1 MAGFFENMRVNT
13 QALANTNIET
23 EKNIKG
29 TVLPVLERLHKEIK
43 NKAKELAHGAQKS
56 AREVEKARNTT
67 QKHIELLGQQTAA
80 FESTGGRVAPHEDP
94 YVVRRGVV
102 HRLNRQLL
110 EENNHHNDVVA
121 VQNNFRAFEAH
132 IVQVVHQSME
142 AFSQLAGGQAERVRA
157 LYSDM
162 QGAAQRIPPDFE
174 WERFVARSGS
184 ALADP
189 DEAPRTIEGVA
200 FPNQQHASTK
210 PLMEGTLERKSR
222 NKLAWGYQTGYYV
235 VTPARFLHEFR
246 DADDLRRDPTPELS
260 IYLPDAV
267 VGAPSGDKFNIKGRD
282 RSRGLS
288 SKLVGS
294 AELAFKAHTPA
305 DAERWFSVIRD
316 VAGATGPAVQAES
329 TPASP
334 TVATDGPADLTHDGK
349 AEEAAAASSSSPA
362 TAAQETGV
370 TGTEKPPITATVVSP
385 TSPTDAKTS
394 LPAGSA
400 VSPTSAVAADDAKA
414 AAAPHSATSEKET
427 AVA

>member
-1 MAGFFENMRVNT
+1 M
-13 QALANTNIET
+13 
-23 EKNIKG
+23 
-29 TVLPVLERLHKEIK
+29 
-43 NKAKELAHGAQKS
+43 GAQKS

-80 FESTGGRVAPHEDP
+80 FESTGGRGWRPHEDP
-94 YVVRRGVV
+94 YVVRRGG
-102 HRLNRQLL
+102 RASAQPASLL

-189 DEAPRTIEGVA
+189 DEAPRTIEGGVA

-235 VTPARFLHEFR
+235 VTPARFLHEFAMR
-246 DADDLRRDPTPELS
+246 TTFAATPR
-260 IYLPDAV
+260 
-267 VGAPSGDKFNIKGRD
+267 PS
-282 RSRGLS
+282 
-288 SKLVGS
+288 
-294 AELAFKAHTPA
+294 
-305 DAERWFSVIRD
+305 
-316 VAGATGPAVQAES
+316 
-329 TPASP
+329 
-334 TVATDGPADLTHDGK
+334 
-349 AEEAAAASSSSPA
+349 
-362 TAAQETGV
+362 
-370 TGTEKPPITATVVSP
+370 
-385 TSPTDAKTS
+385 
-394 LPAGSA
+394 
-400 VSPTSAVAADDAKA
+400 
-414 AAAPHSATSEKET
+414 
-427 AVA
+427 